1 MQNIYFN
8 GSFDDELGSKYL
20 TVYTNCIIQEKE
32 AFVNEISASLS
43 PSELNFIED
52 VINLGRNFKYGNRLV
67 DEYYFSHALRIARF
81 VYYNIK
87 SENLEST
94 LPSINGRSGLCSA
107 LSAALLHNCFE
118 KNLLSTSEFSEK
130 FGEYFTK
137 AVELIT
143 VDREAMKTREGI
155 QSHYLSLSKAP
166 IWVLGMRALDKA
178 DNLLVLHI
186 NPDELTRKEYLQE
199 IKFDFIPILNESQ
212 SNLAQ
217 LLKMECDW
225 AETKNHEIP
234 TEDQLNFYKWSYRA
248 YGS

>member
-8 GSFDDELGSKYL
+8 GSFDEEVRSKYL
-20 TVYTNCIIQEKE
+20 TVYTNCISLEKE
-32 AFVNEISASLS
+32 AFKKEISSSLS
-43 PSELNFIED
+43 DLELDFIED
-52 VINLGRNFKYGNRLV
+52 VIIFGRNFKYGNRLV

-81 VYYNIK
+81 VFYNIK

-94 LPSINGRSGLCSA
+94 LPSVNGRSGLCSA

-118 KNLLSTSEFSEK
+118 KNLLSTSEFSDK
-130 FGEYFTK
+130 FGEYYTK

-155 QSHYLSLSKAP
+155 QNHYQSLSNAP

-186 NPDELTRKEYLQE
+186 NPEESTRKEYLHE
-199 IKFDFIPILNESQ
+199 IKFDFIPILKETQ
-212 SNLAQ
+212 PNLAQ
-217 LLKMECDW
+217 LLEMECNW

-234 TEDQLNFYKWSYRA
+234 TEEQLNQYKWA
-248 YGS
+248 YKALVS

>member
-8 GSFDDELGSKYL
+8 GSFDKELGSKYL
-20 TVYTNCIIQEKE
+20 TIYTNCIIQEKD
-32 AFVNEISASLS
+32 AFVNEISASFS
-43 PSELNFIED
+43 ASELNFIED

-130 FGEYFTK
+130 FGEYYTK

-155 QSHYLSLSKAP
+155 QSHYLSLSQAP

-199 IKFDFIPILNESQ
+199 IKFDFIPILTESQ

-234 TEDQLNFYKWSYRA
+234 TEEQLNHYQWSYRA
-248 YGS
+248 FAS